1 MAKSSTRKP
10 PRNKTARNP
19 KAPVKAP
26 ARPARA
32 RKSPAAKSPAAKPPT
47 AKPKSPKPRSP
58 KPKAA
63 KSAPRTGKWVYAFGG
78 GKAAGRADMRNLL
91 GGKGAGLAEMASL
104 GLPVPPGFTITTEV
118 CTAYY
123 AGAKTYPK
131 DMERQVAAALA
142 EIGRITG
149 RTFGDEVNPLLVSV
163 RSGARA
169 SMPGMM
175 DTVLNLGLN
184 DVTVEALAKQSGDRR
199 FAYDSYRRFIT
210 MYSDVVLGV
219 EHHHFEEILDDHK
232 DRQGYTLDTDLD
244 ADDWVALVERYK
256 ERLAEEQGEPFPQDP
271 HAQLWGAISAVF
283 GSWMN
288 QRAITYRRL
297 HGIPEHWGTAV
308 NVQAMVFGNMG
319 ETSATGV
326 AFTRNPSTGE
336 KRLYGEYLINAQ
348 GEDVVA
354 GIRTPQEIS
363 EAARIAAGSDKPSLE
378 KTLPAAFAELTR
390 IYGVLERHYRDM
402 QDLEFTIEQGKLWM
416 LQTRSGKRTA
426 RAALKIAVELAN
438 ERLITRREAVM
449 RVDPGALEQL
459 LHPTID
465 PKAER
470 NVVATGL
477 PASPGAA
484 SGEIVFSAD
493 DAEALKA
500 QGRSVILVRIE
511 TSPEDIHGMHAAEG
525 ILTTRGGMTSH
536 AAVVARGMGKPCVSG
551 AGALRIDY
559 AAATMTIAGH
569 LLKKGDIITVDGSTG
584 QVLLGRVPM
593 VEPAL
598 SGEFGTLMGWADAVR
613 RLGVRANADTPND
626 ARIALKYGAEGIG
639 LCRTEHMFFD
649 QDRIRAVREMI
660 LADDEKSRR
669 QALAKL
675 LPMQRAD
682 FTELFEIMHGL
693 PVTIRLL
700 DPPLHEFLPH
710 TPEEIAEVA
719 TAMGADPKKLA
730 DRARELAEFN
740 PMLGF
745 RGCRLAIV
753 YPEIAEMQAR
763 AIFEAAVAAAK
774 RAGRPVV
781 PEVMVPLIA
790 SKQELDLIKS
800 RIDAMAAAVAK
811 ETGAKIAYQVGT
823 MIELPRA
830 ALLAAD
836 IAQSA
841 EFFSFGTNDLTQTTF
856 GISRDDAASFL
867 GSYMERGILAADP
880 FVSIDREGVG
890 ELIRIGV
897 ARGRATRR
905 NLKVGICGEHG
916 GDPSSVAFCHEI
928 GLDYVS
934 CSPFRVPI
942 ARLAAAQA
950 ALGKEAASQA

>member
-1 MAKSSTRKP
+1 MPFTTSSTEQYMTKP
-10 PRNKTARNP
+10 RLRRTPPPKKTVRSVP
-19 KAPVKAP
+19 E
-26 ARPARA
+26 RPD
-32 RKSPAAKSPAAKPPT
+32 KVGKTGKT
-47 AKPKSPKPRSP
+47 AKPGALPASARPKREGD
-58 KPKAA
+58 A
-63 KSAPRTGKWVYAFGG
+63 KWVYSFGNG
-78 GKAAGRADMRNLL
+78 SAEGRAEMRDLL
-91 GGKGAGLAEMASL
+91 GGKGAGLAEMANL
-104 GLPVPPGFTITTEV
+104 GLPVPPGFTMTTAV
-118 CTAYY
+118 CTYY
-123 AGAKTYPK
+123 YENGKTYPSNLK
-131 DMERQVAAALA
+131 EQVTAALDQV
-142 EIGRITG
+142 GRLVG
-149 RTFGDEVNPLLVSV
+149 KGFGDTENPLLVSV

-184 DVTVEALAKQSGDRR
+184 DQTVEALARKSQDKR

-219 EHHHFEEILDDHK
+219 GHHHFEEILDEHK
-232 DRQGYTLDTDLD
+232 DRHGYTLDTELT
-244 ADDWVALVERYK
+244 AEDWIALVRRYK
-256 ERLAEEQGEPFPQDP
+256 ERLEEERGEPFPQDP
-271 HAQLWGAISAVF
+271 HAQLWGAIGAVF

-297 HGIPEHWGTAV
+297 HNIPEGWGTAV

-354 GIRTPQEIS
+354 GIRTPQEITEIARQEAGS
-363 EAARIAAGSDKPSLE
+363 KRPSMEAA
-378 KTLPAAFAELTR
+378 LPETFKDLTR
-390 IYGVLERHYRDM
+390 IYARLERHYRDM
-402 QDLEFTIEQGKLWM
+402 QDLEFTVEQGKLWM
-416 LQTRSGKRTA
+416 LQTRAGKRTA
-426 RAALKIAVELAN
+426 KAALKIAVDLAN
-438 ERLITRREAVM
+438 EGLITRKEAVT
-449 RVDPGALEQL
+449 RIEPLSLDQL

-465 PKAER
+465 PSVER
-470 NVVATGL
+470 EVLATGL

-484 SGEIVFSAD
+484 SGEIVLSAD
-493 DAEALKA
+493 EAETLKA
-500 QGRSVILVRIE
+500 NGTKVILVRVE

-551 AGALRIDY
+551 AGSLRVDY
-559 AAATMTIAGH
+559 AAGTVSVAGRTLRQGDVITI
-569 LLKKGDIITVDGSTG
+569 DGSTG
-584 QVLLGRVPM
+584 QVLAGRVRM
-593 VEPAL
+593 TEPEL
-598 SGEFGTLMGWADAVR
+598 SGEFAILMGWADELR
-613 RLGVRANADTPND
+613 KLGVRANADTPND
-626 ARIALKYGAEGIG
+626 ARISLKFGAEGIG

-649 QDRIRAVREMI
+649 EGRIRAVREMI
-660 LADDEKSRR
+660 LADDEQSRR
-669 QALAKL
+669 AALAKL

-682 FTELFEIMHGL
+682 FTELFEIMQGL

-710 TPEEIAEVA
+710 SEQEISEVA
-719 TAMGADPKKLA
+719 AGMNADPKKLA
-730 DRARELAEFN
+730 DRARELHEFN

-745 RGCRLAIV
+745 RGCRLAIA

-763 AIFEAAVAAAK
+763 AIFEAAVAAGK
-774 RAGRPVV
+774 RTGSPVV

-790 SKQELDLIKS
+790 SKAELDLVKA
-800 RIDAMAAAVAK
+800 RIDAMAQAVER
-811 ETGAKIAYQVGT
+811 ETKTAVHYQVGT

-830 ALLAAD
+830 SLRAGE

-841 EFFSFGTNDLTQTTF
+841 EFFSFGTNDLTQTTY

-867 GSYMERGILAADP
+867 GTYMAHGILSADP

-890 ELIRIGV
+890 ELMRIGV
-897 ARGRATRR
+897 ERGRAGRPK
-905 NLKVGICGEHG
+905 LKVGICGEHG
-916 GDPSSVAFCHEI
+916 GDPPSVAFCHEI

-950 ALGKEAASQA
+950 AIGGQTMEDG